1 MFAMIRTRN
10 AQYDRVEILKDKTKS
25 YEIKYPKL
33 TMKGSVDIFE
43 TIPKSH
49 IVRFRPYIN

>member
-10 AQYDRVEILKDKTKS
+10 AQYDRVEILKDKTES

-33 TMKGSVDIFE
+33 TMGGPVDIFE
-43 TIPKSH
+43 TIPKAT
-49 IVRFRPYIN
+49 IVRFRAYQN